1 MLLLDTV
8 AQVSIQL
15 ADLIASVLEEV
26 ILFDHGEISVKLL
39 HGGDL
44 CQLGLNRDLRE
55 LSCTQFLLQVFVL
68 LLNLVQVV
76 LLISILLIPESEVV
90 PEIINDLL

>member
-15 ADLIASVLEEV
+15 ADLVASVFEEMV
-26 ILFDHGEISVKLL
+26 LFDHGEVSVELL

-44 CQLGLNRDLRE
+44 GQLRLNRDLRE
-55 LSCTQFLLQVFVL
+55 LSSTQFLLQVFVL

-76 LLISILLIPESEVV
+76 LLISILLISESEVV

>member
-1 MLLLDTV
+1 M
-8 AQVSIQL
+8 
-15 ADLIASVLEEV
+15 
-26 ILFDHGEISVKLL
+26 ILFDHGEISVELL

-44 CQLGLNRDLRE
+44 GQLRLNRDLRE
-55 LSCTQFLLQVFVL
+55 LSGTQFLLQVFVL

-76 LLISILLIPESEVV
+76 LLISILLISESEVV

>member
-15 ADLIASVLEEV
+15 ADLIASVFEEM
-26 ILFDHGEISVKLL
+26 ILFDHGEISVELL

-44 CQLGLNRDLRE
+44 GQLRLNRDLRE
-55 LSCTQFLLQVFVL
+55 LSGTQFLLQVFVL

-76 LLISILLIPESEVV
+76 LLISILLISESEVV

>member
-15 ADLIASVLEEV
+15 ADLIASVFEEM
-26 ILFDHGEISVKLL
+26 ILFDHGEVSVELL

-44 CQLGLNRDLRE
+44 GQLRLNRDLRE
-55 LSCTQFLLQVFVL
+55 LSSTQFFLQVFVL

-76 LLISILLIPESEVV
+76 LLISILLVSESKVV

>member
-15 ADLIASVLEEV
+15 ADLVASVFEEM
-26 ILFDHGEISVKLL
+26 ILFDHGEISVELL

-44 CQLGLNRDLRE
+44 GQLRLNRDLRE
-55 LSCTQFLLQVFVL
+55 LSSTQFLLQVFVL

-76 LLISILLIPESEVV
+76 LLISILLISESEVV